1 MLNIIYNA
9 SCWQTSYITGSIGR
23 DFYGLIEFQA
33 WVTDW
38 LFSRPSPAKT
48 LIKALTVNTA
58 QIHWQSLSQITRQ
71 GGNGDEEVHL
81 QTAEKPQR
89 GGELS
94 TTDIISHRDLLIS
107 HARHKHKQGD
117 IHRCPAWWR
126 TWRQRREVRLQ
137 TWQSGFSWHLQSDW
151 LLTRLVWWTT
161 TISAVCQQAVRSCGT
176 WRWSLL
182 QTDWVTR
189 MAAVRCRDGKLQ
201 TNTKRLQTVQHVKYR
216 RKLKTRTVT
225 RPWTVIK
232 SWEW

>member
-33 WVTDW
+33 WVTYW

-94 TTDIISHRDLLIS
+94 TTDIISHQDLLIS

-126 TWRQRREVRLQ
+126 TWRQRRR
-137 TWQSGFSWHLQSDW
+137 SD
-151 LLTRLVWWTT
+151 
-161 TISAVCQQAVRSCGT
+161 
-176 WRWSLL
+176 
-182 QTDWVTR
+182 
-189 MAAVRCRDGKLQ
+189 
-201 TNTKRLQTVQHVKYR
+201 YR
-216 RKLKTRTVT
+216 RGRAVSPDTCRGIGYSPGWYGEQPHLCSLSADCAQLQNVEVEFA
-225 RPWTVIK
+225 PNWLGY
-232 SWEW
+232 ENGCC